1 MRSWVTNKEIKYE
14 RYERIINNMKNKQ
27 KGIVTTGFTPSNN
40 ELRLKIVKNCGLS
53 TYGVYIQILSHR
65 NTSTNECFPK
75 NDIIA
80 EECSCSVANVKKH
93 INKLYE
99 FGYLVIDS
107 GYTGKASNYYFPLEI
122 DLNTNKS
129 IYSDAELERISN
141 IKRRTKDN
149 IIEEVPAQD
158 TNKLSDN
165 KTFTPIGKYV
175 DEIIDDVD
183 LFEDD
188 LSETPVKDNI
198 TKLNNDSAGSDVDYI
213 NEFYVN
219 MHSYYN
225 VNDELLKTN
234 KTISK
239 KVNDLVGFIN
249 TELTNN
255 NIENI
260 KAEKIINDIMKNNQ
274 KSFNNALNNKSITDD
289 FKKCT
294 YIISCVQNNFKDK
307 KLPTIINNSKV
318 DNFPVADDGF
328 VDYMN
333 DNYITLSN
341 GDNLTKDEAIR
352 RIQLRVTEQN
362 ERTIFNIIFG
372 VIGRNNKLNNCSI
385 DIIKNVVDKLNNYFG
400 YEILISD
407 RFDGILFEDS
417 NIAI

>member
-40 ELRLKIVKNCGLS
+40 ELRLKIVKDCGLS

-99 FGYLVIDS
+99 FGYLVINS

-129 IYSDAELERISN
+129 IYSDGELERILN

-149 IIEEVPAQD
+149 EVEEIPAQ
-158 TNKLSDN
+158 TNNTIDN
-165 KTFTPIGKYV
+165 NNINSSVGNVLDNEISETDKTFKPIGKVY
-175 DEIIDDVD
+175 DDD
-183 LFEDD
+183 LFNDD
-188 LSETPVKDNI
+188 TEGITNIDN
-198 TKLNNDSAGSDVDYI
+198 NNSSDGYMD
-213 NEFYVN
+213 EFYVN

-225 VNDELLKTN
+225 VNDESLKNN
-234 KTISK
+234 KTIIK
-239 KVNDLVGFIN
+239 KVNDLVRFIN

-274 KSFNNALNNKSITDD
+274 KSFGNGLKKVTND
-289 FKKCT
+289 FYKCT
-294 YIISCVQNNFKDK
+294 YIITCVQNNFKDK
-307 KLPTIINNSKV
+307 KLPTIIKINKV
-318 DNFPVADDGF
+318 DDIHIDQSYVDGLNDFYADDDMF
-328 VDYMN
+328 DYMKKN
-333 DNYITLSN
+333 SINSNKKVDLSN
-341 GDNLTKDEAIR
+341 DKYNGDWKFEKQNNVITINKNKFPIAEDEDFF
-352 RIQLRVTEQN
+352 
-362 ERTIFNIIFG
+362 FNDDAKKQFEELFG
-372 VIGRNNKLNNCSI
+372 
-385 DIIKNVVDKLNNYFG
+385 
-400 YEILISD
+400 
-407 RFDGILFEDS
+407 
-417 NIAI
+417 

>member
-1 MRSWVTNKEIKYE
+1 
-14 RYERIINNMKNKQ
+14 MKNKQ

-40 ELRLKIVKNCGLS
+40 ELRLKMVKDCGLS

-149 IIEEVPAQD
+149 ITEEVPEQD
-158 TNKLSDN
+158 NNVADLVGNEDITNSTDN

-175 DEIIDDVD
+175 DEIIDDAD

-198 TKLNNDSAGSDVDYI
+198 TKLNNDSTGSDVDYI

-225 VNDELLKTN
+225 VNDESLKNN
-234 KTISK
+234 KTIIK

-274 KSFNNALNNKSITDD
+274 KSFGNGLKKVTND
-289 FKKCT
+289 FYKCT
-294 YIISCVQNNFKDK
+294 YIITCVQNNFKDK
-307 KLPTIINNSKV
+307 KLPTIIKINKV
-318 DNFPVADDGF
+318 DDIHIDQSYVDGLNDFYADDDMF
-328 VDYMN
+328 DYMKKN
-333 DNYITLSN
+333 SINSNKKVDLSN
-341 GDNLTKDEAIR
+341 DKYNGDWKFEKQNNVITINKNKFPIAEDEDFF
-352 RIQLRVTEQN
+352 
-362 ERTIFNIIFG
+362 FNDDAKKQFEELFG
-372 VIGRNNKLNNCSI
+372 
-385 DIIKNVVDKLNNYFG
+385 
-400 YEILISD
+400 
-407 RFDGILFEDS
+407 
-417 NIAI
+417 